1 MSYRTV
7 RHASGSE
14 GYLDVACSSC
24 GTGLEPVFK
33 GHTDDDG
40 AWESLQAEGA
50 LHLRIDGGYGMFID
64 PITRHTDPDPQPV
77 DFLLCEECSKKL
89 AAENPWLTRTLE
101 RYISSSI
108 GHVCDDDKFVWVAR
122 SDCMR
127 SKNHGIALPD
137 RRRDEDE
144 P

>member
-14 GYLDVACSSC
+14 GYLDVACDSC
-24 GTGLEPVFK
+24 GGGLEPVFEA
-33 GHTDDDG
+33 HTDDNE

-64 PITRHTDPDPQPV
+64 LITRHTDPDPQPV
-77 DFLLCEECSKKL
+77 DFLLCEKCAKKF

-108 GHVCDDDKFVWVAR
+108 GHVCDDEKFVWANR

-127 SKNHGIALPD
+127 SKNHGVDLPD
-137 RRRDEDE
+137 GGRHEDE
-144 P
+144 S